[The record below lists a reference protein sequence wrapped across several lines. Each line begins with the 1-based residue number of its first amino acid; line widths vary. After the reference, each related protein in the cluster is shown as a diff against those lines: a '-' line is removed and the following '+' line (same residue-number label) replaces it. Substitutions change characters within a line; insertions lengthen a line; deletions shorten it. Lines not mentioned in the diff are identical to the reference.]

1 MKKQEPFPYTRLLLE
16 SVPADAVLNPKTYQ
30 RRKKNPGDLTL
41 NELRNII
48 IYKSAQGMPV
58 DLLRDLIRKDL
69 A

>member
-30 RRKKNPGDLTL
+30 RRKKSPGDLTIR
-41 NELRNII
+41 ELRDII

-58 DLLRDLIRKDL
+58 DLLRELIRKDL